1 MSKLNFR
8 PAIGAYEL
16 FAIAQDAYGGSP
28 WTSAAFEKD
37 LNSRLTHYLVL
48 THDDEPIGFVAGTL
62 VIDELSVSNVAIK
75 TAFQKQ
81 GLGQKMLYE
90 WFKRFDP
97 HTRVLLEVRASNS
110 AAKHVYEKLGFN
122 VYHERKDYYQ
132 NPRED
137 AVLMDYYI

>member
-1 MSKLNFR
+1 MSNLNFR
-8 PAIGAYEL
+8 PATGADEL

-28 WTSAAFEKD
+28 WTSAAFERD

-48 THDDEPIGFVAGTL
+48 TRDDEPIGFVGGTL

-81 GLGQKMLYE
+81 GLGQKLLLE
-90 WFKRFDP
+90 WFTRFDP
-97 HTRVLLEVRASNS
+97 KTRVLLEVRASNG

-137 AVLMDYYI
+137 AFLMDYYI

>member
-1 MSKLNFR
+1 MTKLNFR
-8 PAIGAYEL
+8 PAIGADEL

-81 GLGQKMLYE
+81 GLGQKCCTNGLN
-90 WFKRFDP
+90 
-97 HTRVLLEVRASNS
+97 VLI
-110 AAKHVYEKLGFN
+110 HI
-122 VYHERKDYYQ
+122 HEYCSKFGRQ
-132 NPRED
+132 IRRLNMCMRS
-137 AVLMDYYI
+137 